1 VPRNRTVRVAVLGS
15 SVQRAATP
23 GYTSNRSGAVKRRI
37 VVAGLVLLSFVLI
50 TISFRSSALDGVQG
64 TAAGIMRPF
73 EVGADRVARPFRDA
87 AGWVHGLA
95 NAKSQNAELRRQNR
109 LYVQQLALAQSAL
122 KENAYLKREL
132 DYHGAPTR
140 ANFTSVRAEVL
151 TNPQNSLDQTLT
163 IAAGSSSGIS
173 DNDVVM
179 TPDGLVGVVDR
190 AFPSISRVRL
200 LTDGDSNVNAT
211 DAAHP
216 ESVGIVS
223 SGNGSNTLVMD
234 NVQKSSYVGVND
246 VIMTAGTLGADA
258 LPSMFPRGI
267 PIGVVTSESDNDIDP
282 YHSIQVRPYV
292 DFSSVQSVIVLVP
305 LKGR

>member
-1 VPRNRTVRVAVLGS
+1 
-15 SVQRAATP
+15 
-23 GYTSNRSGAVKRRI
+23 VKRRI
-37 VVAGLVLLSFVLI
+37 VVACLVLLSFALI

-64 TAAGIMRPF
+64 TAAGILRPF

-87 AGWVHGLA
+87 VGWVNGLA
-95 NAKSQNAELRRQNR
+95 DARSQNAQLRRQNR
-109 LYVQQLALAQSAL
+109 AYLQQLVRAESAL

-132 DYHGAPTR
+132 DYHGAPTE
-140 ANFTSVRAEVL
+140 ANFRPVYAEVL

-163 IAAGSSSGIS
+163 IAAGSNDGIA
-173 DNDVVM
+173 DNDVVR

-211 DAAHP
+211 DAGHP

-223 SGNGSNTLVMD
+223 SGSGSDTLVMD
-234 NVQKSSYVGVND
+234 NVQKSSFVGVGD
-246 VIMTAGTLGADA
+246 VIMSAGMLGADA

>member
-64 TAAGIMRPF
+64 TAAGILRPF

-87 AGWVHGLA
+87 AAWVHGLA
-95 NAKSQNAELRRQNR
+95 SAKSQNAALRRQNR
-109 LYVQQLALAQSAL
+109 EYLQQLVRAESAL
-122 KENAYLKREL
+122 QENAYLKREL
-132 DYHGAPTR
+132 NYHGAPTR
-140 ANFTSVRAEVL
+140 ANFTPVHAEVL
-151 TNPQNSLDQTLT
+151 TNPQNPLDQTLT
-163 IAAGSSSGIS
+163 IAAGSSSGIGG
-173 DNDVVM
+173 NDVVL

-216 ESVGIVS
+216 ASVGIVS
-223 SGNGSNTLVMD
+223 SGGGANALVMD
-234 NVQKSSYVGVND
+234 NVQKSSYVGVGD

-267 PIGVVTSESDNDIDP
+267 PIGVVTSETDNDIDP
-282 YHSIQVRPYV
+282 YHSIQVRPFV

>member
-23 GYTSNRSGAVKRRI
+23 GYPSNRSGAVKRRI
-37 VVAGLVLLSFVLI
+37 VVASLVLLSFVLI

-64 TAAGIMRPF
+64 TAAGILRPF
-73 EVGADRVARPFRDA
+73 EVGANRVARPFRDA

-95 NAKSQNAELRRQNR
+95 NAKSQNAALRKRN
-109 LYVQQLALAQSAL
+109 QQLVQELIQRDSAL
-122 KENAYLKREL
+122 QENAYLKREL
-132 DYHGAPTR
+132 DYHAAPTE
-140 ANFTSVRAEVL
+140 ANFRPVAAEVL

-163 IAAGSSSGIS
+163 IAAGSKSGIAAG
-173 DNDVVM
+173 DVVR
-179 TPDGLVGVVDR
+179 TPVGLVGVVDR
-190 AFPSISRVRL
+190 AFPSVSRVRL

-211 DAAHP
+211 DAGHLT
-216 ESVGIVS
+216 SVGIVS
-223 SGNGSNTLVMD
+223 SGSGSNSLVMD

-246 VIMTAGTLGADA
+246 DIMTAGSLGADA

-282 YHSIQVRPYV
+282 YHSIQIRPFV

-305 LKGR
+305 LKGH

>member
-1 VPRNRTVRVAVLGS
+1 M
-15 SVQRAATP
+15 
-23 GYTSNRSGAVKRRI
+23 
-37 VVAGLVLLSFVLI
+37 AGLVLLSFVLI

-64 TAAGIMRPF
+64 TAAGILRPF

-87 AGWVHGLA
+87 AGWVNGLA
-95 NAKSQNAELRRQNR
+95 DAKSQNAQLRRQNR
-109 LYVQQLALAQSAL
+109 AYLQQLVRAESAL

-132 DYHGAPTR
+132 DYHGAPTE
-140 ANFTSVRAEVL
+140 ANFRPVYAEVL

-163 IAAGSSSGIS
+163 IAAGSNDGIAN
-173 DNDVVM
+173 NDVVR

-211 DAAHP
+211 DAGHP

-223 SGNGSNTLVMD
+223 SGSGSDTLVMD
-234 NVQKSSYVGVND
+234 NVQKSSFVGVGD
-246 VIMTAGTLGADA
+246 VIMSAGTLGADS

>member
-23 GYTSNRSGAVKRRI
+23 GYTSNRSGAVRRRI

-64 TAAGIMRPF
+64 TAAGVLRPF

-87 AGWVHGLA
+87 VGWVHGLA
-95 NAKSQNAELRRQNR
+95 SAKSQNAALRRQNR
-109 LYVQQLALAQSAL
+109 AYLQQLVRAESAL
-122 KENAYLKREL
+122 QENAYLKREL
-132 DYHGAPTR
+132 NYHGAPTE
-140 ANFTSVRAEVL
+140 ANFTPVHAEVL
-151 TNPQNSLDQTLT
+151 TNPQNALDQTLT
-163 IAAGSSSGIS
+163 IAAGSRSGIV
-173 DNDVVM
+173 DNAVVL

-223 SGNGSNTLVMD
+223 SGGGSNALVMD
-234 NVQKSSYVGVND
+234 NVQKSSYVGVGD
-246 VIMTAGTLGADA
+246 VIMTAGTLGANS
-258 LPSMFPRGI
+258 LPSMFPRGV

-282 YHSIQVRPYV
+282 YHSIQVRPFV

-305 LKGR
+305 RKNR